1 MLHKSERVRVAV
13 VGYGNVGKCAL
24 DAIEIATDLELAGVV
39 VREHAVERTRE
50 QLSPGTPVATEI
62 SELWLVDVAVL
73 AVPSRSVAAVAQP
86 LLGQGIST
94 VDSFDIHG
102 NALWQLRHNLGSVAA
117 PAGATAISAAGW
129 DPGSDSMIRAIFAL
143 QAPQGVSHTN
153 FGPGMSMGHT
163 VAVKKIEGVKDAL
176 ALTLPIGYGQHRR
189 QVYVE
194 LLPGYELVEIAQTI
208 QQDDYFVHDATQ
220 VHEVDSVAAL
230 RDTGHGVVLERR
242 GTAGKTANQ
251 VFRYESRVTNPAV
264 TGQILVSSARAAKRM
279 PPGAYTMLEVPLV
292 HFLPGD
298 LRTIV
303 EQFV

>member
-1 MLHKSERVRVAV
+1 MDRNERIRVAV
-13 VGYGNVGKCAL
+13 VGLGNVGKGAL
-24 DAIEIATDLELAGVV
+24 DAIEIAADLELAGIV
-39 VREHAVERTRE
+39 VREHATTRTKSL
-50 QLSPGTPVATEI
+50 LSPHLSVVSDIA
-62 SELWLVDVAVL
+62 ELGAVDVAVL
-73 AVPSRSVAAVAQP
+73 AVPSRSIAEVAKP
-86 LLGQGIST
+86 LLQQGIST

-102 NALWQLRHNLGSVAA
+102 RALWQLRQELAAVATQ
-117 PAGATAISAAGW
+117 AGATAISAAGW

-163 VAVKKIEGVKDAL
+163 VAVKKIPGVKDAL
-176 ALTLPIGYGQHRR
+176 ALTLPLGYGQHRR

-194 LLPGYELVEIAQTI
+194 LQHGYELADVAQAI
-208 QQDDYFVHDATQ
+208 QQDSYFVHDATQ
-220 VHEVDSVAAL
+220 VQEVASVEAL
-230 RDTGHGVVLERR
+230 RDTGHGVMLERR

-298 LRTIV
+298 LQTII